1 MMEDVIAS
9 LKKSSLVNHVVVLTP
24 DSRVADHGKK
34 LGVETMMDKTN
45 GDINDSLTEATNFEI
60 RERSGSS
67 FLVLPVDVP
76 LVKPTTI
83 DSIISRVG
91 KPNHPVVVISPSI
104 TNGTNALLRN
114 PPDAIPTRYGVNSFD
129 AHVAEAVARKVH
141 LEIHRSDDLEIDVD
155 TPGDLYEVMRKGDSS
170 KTSEFLKNVLK
181 GQKS

>member
-24 DSRVADHGKK
+24 DNRVADHAKK
-34 LGVETMMDKTN
+34 LGVETMIDKTN

-67 FLVLPVDVP
+67 LLVLPVDVP
-76 LVKPTTI
+76 LVKSTTI
-83 DSIISRVG
+83 DSIIRVG
-91 KPNHPVVVISPSI
+91 KPNHPIVVISPST

-129 AHVAEAVARKVH
+129 AHVAEAIARKVH
-141 LEIHRSDDLEIDVD
+141 LEIHRSEDLEIDVD
-155 TPGDLYEVMRKGDSS
+155 MPGDLYEVMRKGDSS
-170 KTSEFLKNVLK
+170 KTSEFLKNILK
-181 GQKS
+181 EQKS